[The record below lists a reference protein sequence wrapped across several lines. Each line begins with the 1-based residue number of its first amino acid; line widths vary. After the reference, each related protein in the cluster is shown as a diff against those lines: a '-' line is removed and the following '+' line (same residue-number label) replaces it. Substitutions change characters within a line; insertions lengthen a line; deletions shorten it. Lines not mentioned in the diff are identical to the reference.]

1 MPKKRL
7 SEGRH
12 SAPATSSVWRRI
24 LIGAVALAVLTGVAG
39 LLAYFTRTDA
49 GGSAKEPEA
58 RASAAPSVPA
68 KPSAGSGGSTPTPP
82 TTSDPIAFGKAAAHA
97 LWSYDTRA
105 LSQPEHL
112 AGLQRWMTSEGKY
125 ADWASVTKQI
135 PDPVLWSRLR
145 DNQEHITATVG
156 EGHFPEAFKA
166 ALASDPGAITTAYVY
181 AVTVSGRQSIAWAG
195 AGGGAEA
202 RSLTLAVQCRPQQSC
217 ALAGVLPTVSP

>member
-1 MPKKRL
+1 
-7 SEGRH
+7 
-12 SAPATSSVWRRI
+12 
-24 LIGAVALAVLTGVAG
+24 
-39 LLAYFTRTDA
+39 
-49 GGSAKEPEA
+49 
-58 RASAAPSVPA
+58 
-68 KPSAGSGGSTPTPP
+68 
-82 TTSDPIAFGKAAAHA
+82 
-97 LWSYDTRA
+97 
-105 LSQPEHL
+105 
-112 AGLQRWMTSEGKY
+112 MTSEAKY

-145 DNQEHITATVG
+145 DNQQHITATVG

-166 ALASDPGAITTAYVY
+166 ALAADPGAITTAYVY